1 VDSHKASKD
10 EAILTSVAES
20 IGSTLGTIAAKAG
33 AVQKAFTDK
42 VSEVKPR
49 VRRTAKRAAATVKK
63 RARPALKRARKGRA
77 TLRSRKNKA
86 AASLRR
92 AKRKL

>member
-1 VDSHKASKD
+1 VDSHRPSKD

-33 AVQKAFTDK
+33 AVQKAFTKK
-42 VSEVKPR
+42 VAAAKPR
-49 VRRTAKRAAATVKK
+49 VRRAVKKAAKGRRSRGKRAGN
-63 RARPALKRARKGRA
+63 RRA
-77 TLRSRKNKA
+77 TLAR
-86 AASLRR
+86 RR

>member
-1 VDSHKASKD
+1 MDSHKASKD

-63 RARPALKRARKGRA
+63 RTRPAMKRGRKSRPA
-77 TLRSRKNKA
+77 LRSRKNKA
-86 AASLRR
+86 AASSRR